1 MTMAKPDV
9 KTLILVIGTQNTSSI
24 LSKTSGET
32 VGHKC
37 SSMYKKCIYSF
48 KIP

>member
-1 MTMAKPDV
+1 MTMAKTDL
-9 KTLILVIGTQNTSSI
+9 KILILVIGTQNTSII

-37 SSMYKKCIYSF
+37 SSMYKKMYLQS
-48 KIP
+48 